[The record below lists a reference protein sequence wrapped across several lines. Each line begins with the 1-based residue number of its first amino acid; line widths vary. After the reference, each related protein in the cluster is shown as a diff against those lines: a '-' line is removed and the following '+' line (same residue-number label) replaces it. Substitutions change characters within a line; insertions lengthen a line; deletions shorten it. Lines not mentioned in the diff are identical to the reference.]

1 MDENGHGRRG
11 RQTKESMAFDVTM
24 TMTIHQ
30 LDDDEDADDADDGY
44 PEITTV
50 KMPSNDDGHE
60 GRQTGFQIGH
70 Q

>member
-1 MDENGHGRRG
+1 
-11 RQTKESMAFDVTM
+11 MAFDVTM

-60 GRQTGFQIGH
+60 GRQTRFQIGH